1 MAMGRIIPEEETE
14 RQGYAAISF
23 FSAVVGKGLFR
34 MVALPFGLRGFER
47 FRKGFG
53 FGGQIRIG
61 FQLVLLRADKERFV
75 AAQVGEFG
83 DVEQIRAK
91 RDCCAEQKQRRCGSH
106 EYRMHVSVS
115 RVFSPAVR
123 LVRSAPGT
131 RHPQNEKSILQKT
144 EKEYLTLN
152 SIFRGMDKTT
162 VRQKEKRDRCG

>member
-1 MAMGRIIPEEETE
+1 MGRIIPEEETE

-83 DVEQIRAK
+83 DGEHVRAK
-91 RDCCAEQKQRRCGSH
+91 RGRCAEQKKNRRGPDGH
-106 EYRMHVSVS
+106 QMHVSS
-115 RVFSPAVR
+115 SKLFSAR
-123 LVRSAPGT
+123 RGRSEPPFCIKRT
-131 RHPQNEKSILQKT
+131 VLD
-144 EKEYLTLN
+144 
-152 SIFRGMDKTT
+152 RGN
-162 VRQKEKRDRCG
+162 